1 MVSPDSVSAIRSGIC
16 DQMMLL
22 HACNKIPNITFGDV
36 SAYFEFPAD
45 FVDDGGFGCPGLKK
59 LEDPGPDEVEV
70 EHLSLLDIQDNGA
83 ILTVRAADAL

>member
-1 MVSPDSVSAIRSGIC
+1 VFAIRSGIFE
-16 DQMMLL
+16 QMMLL
-22 HACNKIPNITFGDV
+22 QALDELSHVALSDLPV
-36 SAYFEFPAD
+36 HVEFLAD

-59 LEDPGPDEVEV
+59 FEDPGPDEVEV